1 MASQLFANE
10 ITLSLSEGEDFED
23 FAFMF
28 DTLVWLRGPIR
39 VWRGEIIPFT
49 IEGTVWQQLLRA
61 SADVAGAL
69 VCIVKPYKP
78 ESYVSVMRQ
87 FRLGFHGIAS
97 NKELQAEFPNCIRN
111 AAIAVRRIDDIE
123 WRPSLYFSLPERLRG
138 RVEKW
143 F

>member
-10 ITLSLSEGEDFED
+10 ITLSLSEGEQFKD

-28 DTLVWLRGPIR
+28 DTLVWLRGPVR
-39 VWRGEIIPFT
+39 VWPGEIIPFT
-49 IEGTVWQQLLRA
+49 IEGRAWQQLSRA
-61 SADVAGAL
+61 SADLAGAL

-87 FRLGFHGIAS
+87 FRLGFQGVAS
-97 NKELQAEFPNCIRN
+97 NKRQQAEFSNCVRN
-111 AAIAVRRIDDIE
+111 AAIAVRRIEDIE